1 MAINLAKIS
10 DFFGL
15 ADDEEVVYEETP
27 ITRQTIVKQPKKE
40 KHGQSKSMV
49 NKSKQQVRKEPVK
62 RSVESVQTVNNQPS
76 KVRQRE
82 QIDNNKLEAASPTK
96 RTEKVINMPNNEA
109 MKKRVASQT
118 AAPTRERKR
127 ISVVEPRAYNEAM
140 VIAKRIAQGEAVL
153 INFQSLDEGR
163 ARRIVD
169 FLTGAVYMI
178 DGDIK
183 RVGNEMFLC
192 TPTNMEVDN
201 STLQSM
207 GDQDIFGL
215 EL

>member
-15 ADDEEVVYEETP
+15 ADDEEIYEETP
-27 ITRQTIVKQPKKE
+27 VTRQTVVKQPKRE
-40 KHGQSKSMV
+40 KRGQSKSMID
-49 NKSKQQVRKEPVK
+49 KSKQQVRKEPVN
-62 RSVESVQTVNNQPS
+62 RSIENVQAVNNQPS
-76 KVRQRE
+76 KVRQGE
-82 QIDNNKLEAASPTK
+82 KTFNNKLEVTSPTK

-109 MKKRVASQT
+109 MKKRVATQT
-118 AAPTRERKR
+118 ATTTKERKR

>member
-15 ADDEEVVYEETP
+15 ADDEEIYEETP
-27 ITRQTIVKQPKKE
+27 VTRQTVVKQPKRE
-40 KHGQSKSMV
+40 KRGQSKSMMD
-49 NKSKQQVRKEPVK
+49 KSKQQVRKEPVK
-62 RSVESVQTVNNQPS
+62 RSVENVQAVNNQPS

-82 QIDNNKLEAASPTK
+82 KTFNNKLEVTSPTK

-109 MKKRVASQT
+109 MKKRVATQT
-118 AAPTRERKR
+118 ATTTKERKR

>member
-15 ADDEEVVYEETP
+15 ADDEEIYEETP
-27 ITRQTIVKQPKKE
+27 VTRQTVVKQPKRE
-40 KHGQSKSMV
+40 KRGQSKSMID
-49 NKSKQQVRKEPVK
+49 KSKQQMRKEPVK
-62 RSVESVQTVNNQPS
+62 RSAENVQVVNNQPS

-82 QIDNNKLEAASPTK
+82 QIVNNKVETTSPAK

-109 MKKRVASQT
+109 MKKRVATQT
-118 AAPTRERKR
+118 AATTKERKR

>member
-1 MAINLAKIS
+1 MAINLEKIS

-15 ADDEEVVYEETP
+15 ADEDEVYEEP
-27 ITRQTIVKQPKKE
+27 VVTRQPVVKQPKRE
-40 KHGQSKSMV
+40 KRAQKKPMV
-49 NKSKQQVRKEPVK
+49 NKSQQPTRKEPVK
-62 RSVESVQTVNNQPS
+62 RTTESVPAAVKQPA
-76 KVRQRE
+76 KVRQPE
-82 QIDNNKLEAASPTK
+82 KSVITKPANAVPSAK

-109 MKKRVASQT
+109 MQRRAATQAAAT
-118 AAPTRERKR
+118 AKTRKR
-127 ISVVEPRAYNEAM
+127 ISVVEPKAYNEAM

-153 INFQSLDEGR
+153 INFQSLDDGR

-169 FLTGAVYMI
+169 FLTGAVFMI

-183 RVGNEMFLC
+183 RAGNEMFLC
-192 TPTNMEVDN
+192 IPANMEIDN

>member
-15 ADDEEVVYEETP
+15 ADDEEIYEETP
-27 ITRQTIVKQPKKE
+27 VTRQTVVKQPKRE
-40 KHGQSKSMV
+40 KRGQSKSMMD
-49 NKSKQQVRKEPVK
+49 KSKQQVRKEPVK
-62 RSVESVQTVNNQPS
+62 RSVENVQAVNNQPS

-82 QIDNNKLEAASPTK
+82 KTFNNKLEVTSPTK

-109 MKKRVASQT
+109 MKKRVATQT
-118 AAPTRERKR
+118 ATTTRERKR

>member
-15 ADDEEVVYEETP
+15 ADDEEVYEETP
-27 ITRQTIVKQPKKE
+27 VTRQTIVKQPKRERRTQAKP
-40 KHGQSKSMV
+40 MI
-49 NKSKQQVRKEPVK
+49 NKSKQQVRQEPVK
-62 RSVESVQTVNNQPS
+62 RSIESTLSANKQPS

-82 QIDNNKLEAASPTK
+82 QIVTNKVETGSPTK
-96 RTEKVINMPNNEA
+96 GTEKVINMPNNEA

-118 AAPTRERKR
+118 VGTTRERKR
-127 ISVVEPRAYNEAM
+127 ISVVEPKAYNEAM

>member
-1 MAINLAKIS
+1 M
-10 DFFGL
+10 
-15 ADDEEVVYEETP
+15 
-27 ITRQTIVKQPKKE
+27 
-40 KHGQSKSMV
+40 
-49 NKSKQQVRKEPVK
+49 
-62 RSVESVQTVNNQPS
+62 
-76 KVRQRE
+76 RQRE
-82 QIDNNKLEAASPTK
+82 KTFNNKLEVTSPTK

-109 MKKRVASQT
+109 MKKRVATQT
-118 AAPTRERKR
+118 ATTTKERKR

>member
-15 ADDEEVVYEETP
+15 ADDEEIYEETP
-27 ITRQTIVKQPKKE
+27 VTRQTVVKQPKRE
-40 KHGQSKSMV
+40 KRGQSKSMMD
-49 NKSKQQVRKEPVK
+49 KSKQQVRKEPVK
-62 RSVESVQTVNNQPS
+62 RSVESVQAVNNQPS

-82 QIDNNKLEAASPTK
+82 KTFNNKLEVTSPTK

-109 MKKRVASQT
+109 MKKRVATQT
-118 AAPTRERKR
+118 ATTTKERKR

>member
-15 ADDEEVVYEETP
+15 ADDEEIYEETP
-27 ITRQTIVKQPKKE
+27 VTRQTVVKQPKRE
-40 KHGQSKSMV
+40 KRGQSKSMMD
-49 NKSKQQVRKEPVK
+49 KSKQQVRKEPVK
-62 RSVESVQTVNNQPS
+62 RSVENVQAVNNQPS

-82 QIDNNKLEAASPTK
+82 KTFNNKLEVTSPTK

-109 MKKRVASQT
+109 MKKRVATQT
-118 AAPTRERKR
+118 ATTTKERKR

-140 VIAKRIAQGEAVL
+140 VIAKRIAKGEAVL

>member
-49 NKSKQQVRKEPVK
+49 NKSKQQVRKDPVK

>member
-15 ADDEEVVYEETP
+15 ADDEEVYEETP
-27 ITRQTIVKQPKKE
+27 VTRQTVVKQPKRE
-40 KHGQSKSMV
+40 KRGQSKSMIE
-49 NKSKQQVRKEPVK
+49 KSKQQMRKEPVK
-62 RSVESVQTVNNQPS
+62 RSAENVQVVNNQPS

-82 QIDNNKLEAASPTK
+82 QIVNNKGETTSPAK

-109 MKKRVASQT
+109 MKKRVATQT
-118 AAPTRERKR
+118 AATTKERKR

>member
-15 ADDEEVVYEETP
+15 ADDEEVYEETP
-27 ITRQTIVKQPKKE
+27 VTRQTIVKQPKRERRTQAKP
-40 KHGQSKSMV
+40 MI
-49 NKSKQQVRKEPVK
+49 NKSKQQVRQEPVK
-62 RSVESVQTVNNQPS
+62 RSIESTLSANKQPS

-82 QIDNNKLEAASPTK
+82 QIVTNKVETGSPAK
-96 RTEKVINMPNNEA
+96 GTEKVINMPNNEA

-118 AAPTRERKR
+118 VGTTRERKR
-127 ISVVEPRAYNEAM
+127 ISVVEPKAYNEAM